1 MTEELF
7 IIFSQTHVCSYTLE
21 LERER
26 TQIKKKDLFL
36 MGAACV
42 IRLFKQF
49 SLLEFIHFISAYFLF
64 DWKKKLVNK
73 LKM

>member
-1 MTEELF
+1 
-7 IIFSQTHVCSYTLE
+7 
-21 LERER
+21 
-26 TQIKKKDLFL
+26 

-73 LKM
+73 LKSEIRVCLVCAKVKQ